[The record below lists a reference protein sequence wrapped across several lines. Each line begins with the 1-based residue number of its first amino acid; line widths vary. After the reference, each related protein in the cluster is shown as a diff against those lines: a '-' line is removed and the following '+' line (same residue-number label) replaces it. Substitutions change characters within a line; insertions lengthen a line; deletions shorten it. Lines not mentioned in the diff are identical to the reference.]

1 MLWLY
6 DKFEKDFTYNGIV
19 LNNAYEADIHWVLNV
34 SYKLTFKYPT
44 VDNDIYSFIQKGMI
58 VKGDEFDRTNTFRIK
73 DIDVSEHEKCI
84 IVTCYQQAY
93 DYNKRLLN
101 NFSKLNANCQAIL
114 DEWAVSFISKEKDL
128 IYYSD
133 IKKINS
139 YSTFKDYKDKELKN
153 SFKILGEIADTY
165 SADIDL
171 HDNQISLL
179 NKLGKDTEEVLTT
192 AKNISEFVNSSNADE
207 IITRI
212 HASSTFKVGDKE
224 DKDNLKEKHRR
235 EMEALRNSQKEY
247 SKIRNSQK
255 RAEQIQEEIDRRY
268 SQELAKANRSV
279 KRSGTSYKSYEQIVN
294 EVNKK
299 YQEREARA
307 NQRKAESQAIA
318 DRKKT
323 EIEELKK
330 KQKDEI
336 SALDDEMSIT
346 LIVDSPLIND
356 YPFINEISMSNNDLR
371 TAEELEEWAFKQFAE
386 NNIDKPKNSI
396 KVSYEQL
403 SENINRG
410 DTVILKYLKYGIDE
424 RIRIIETHYD
434 PMNKKWKEF
443 ILGEKETH
451 LGSEISSSMSGV
463 EANTKAYFDYIRNN
477 FDEKVQEQSANASKL
492 FDKKA
497 KAIENTIGDKIE
509 KNIAKSE
516 VIKEKIIKTVETSIE
531 PLKND
536 IQRATTEF
544 NKNLNETKHQLE
556 TLKTDNHNKI
566 IELEKGI
573 ASAKEKGETAFNK
586 VTELNGEVTREFE
599 KIKKDTNDSINAV
612 KSEFKVTADG
622 LSNKIVKLEDYVN
635 KDGERTQTMKS
646 WVETNTVEA
655 LKRERTEVLKV
666 IDGKGYVT
674 AQNLTNKLEET
685 SKGVTR
691 EISSAIDNISY
702 SNRNLLLNTHFPDS
716 NSIEN
721 TSATL
726 KINQNDYNGHNS
738 IEWQVAGAA
747 NYTWKGINV
756 KSSISS
762 VKKGDKLVI
771 RLPIYIFSDVND
783 DAGVKLRLKN
793 HKNNSTLKSF
803 NLSDNMPKNQWVIK
817 EIKFIAESDFDF
829 TKNNFFFVAIDKNG
843 HCKIAEPY
851 LGYGTVIPSSW
862 SPAPEDSTNQINAL
876 NTWKQTATETLNKV
890 GSINPND
897 LVKYS
902 QMRITDDGIDFGS
915 GRQFNGKSLASMLR
929 ISPDSIQAITDKFI
943 ITPSNENLVE
953 VDKRNEIGL
962 EQRSLWLTSKIKED
976 NLLNK
981 NEFRIIGEFI
991 WQGNLT
997 YDLNFIIEIKRN
1009 GQNAEYF
1016 FKKIASKNSTYISSK
1031 RGVDLRVN
1039 PDISDIEYYRL
1050 GIYQE
1055 GNNNFHKIACKN
1067 LEIRQK
1073 RSAELIVDG
1082 TINSKHISTGS
1093 IEAGHISAGSIQ
1105 AIHMTAESIAADAL
1119 KVDEAMINK
1128 LLVNNLLVKE
1138 LFANSAFINK
1148 LQAVDISATQI
1159 TTGYLSG
1166 DRIYG
1171 GTIEGVTI
1179 TGSTLTG
1186 TTKIKIGEYGY
1197 MQPVDRGLQINTPA
1211 SYTAN
1216 YGTGVQILGDTWD
1229 NYPKGIFIYHDP
1241 DFSVAGQTVYPN
1253 VDNTLLTVHGY
1264 AAICNKF
1271 NGNPV
1276 QGHAI
1281 ISNRYKDTP
1290 VNGIYKIAFI
1300 GWDGRSGQLYVDDG
1314 TGLSGTWWFT
1324 PDSSSSDRRLKLGI
1338 EDSNYNAI
1346 EFIEKLNFKQF
1357 DWKRDKFGHKKDYT
1371 KCGLIAQDIQ
1381 ALDSSLVFSQGD
1393 KLALDDFRLGNI
1405 GLKAIQELNIRLKRL
1420 EEKIGA

>member
-1 MLWLY
+1 MIIRAKTEKNLASATDVKLTKTQDYQDTLGFKLPIDEDINVDEIIHVGTSVFNQDYRVKEIITKEQYKDVFCEHVFFDCKNIIIPFVDEGHEGSYNDFSRYGNIELICGHLNRIVRAKGMKDFTFDSNFKRDGVIECNDTPLY
-6 DKFEKDFTYNGIV
+6 DLIFGEKGILKTFDCHLEYDNYKVTFVHTASSKNTEILFHESKNISQLQETVDFKNIVTKYHVTCKYQPDNSEEGKAERERKKAQARRERFEKSQQKIKEREKKEAEERLIRQQKAEQEYQANKNRPKRTQDEIHQEHLRKQQENNARILENNAAREEERRKKFEEQEKNRKTEKEEKEKIFRTIYKSPLIDKYARVYEASLSIGSSDIDSVDDLKRWCEIHLFNEEDTRDVPIKNYSFNVADNEYRNININDKAMVVFDKLNVRKVINCCKIVYDALNDKYLEVEFGEINKSSTKQLIGSINAKIEQANNQMATNYRILDENFQTYVQKEIVAHEELYNIRSNDFEKNLEKRIEEAHIKAEELTGEINTAFEKD
-19 LNNAYEADIHWVLNV
+19 
-34 SYKLTFKYPT
+34 
-44 VDNDIYSFIQKGMI
+44 M
-58 VKGDEFDRTNTFRIK
+58 
-73 DIDVSEHEKCI
+73 
-84 IVTCYQQAY
+84 
-93 DYNKRLLN
+93 
-101 NFSKLNANCQAIL
+101 SK
-114 DEWAVSFISKEKDL
+114 V
-128 IYYSD
+128 
-133 IKKINS
+133 
-139 YSTFKDYKDKELKN
+139 
-153 SFKILGEIADTY
+153 
-165 SADIDL
+165 
-171 HDNQISLL
+171 
-179 NKLGKDTEEVLTT
+179 
-192 AKNISEFVNSSNADE
+192 
-207 IITRI
+207 R
-212 HASSTFKVGDKE
+212 E
-224 DKDNLKEKHRR
+224 D
-235 EMEALRNSQKEY
+235 
-247 SKIRNSQK
+247 
-255 RAEQIQEEIDRRY
+255 
-268 SQELAKANRSV
+268 
-279 KRSGTSYKSYEQIVN
+279 
-294 EVNKK
+294 VNK
-299 YQEREARA
+299 AR
-307 NQRKAESQAIA
+307 
-318 DRKKT
+318 
-323 EIEELKK
+323 
-330 KQKDEI
+330 
-336 SALDDEMSIT
+336 DD
-346 LIVDSPLIND
+346 
-356 YPFINEISMSNNDLR
+356 
-371 TAEELEEWAFKQFAE
+371 
-386 NNIDKPKNSI
+386 
-396 KVSYEQL
+396 
-403 SENINRG
+403 
-410 DTVILKYLKYGIDE
+410 
-424 RIRIIETHYD
+424 
-434 PMNKKWKEF
+434 
-443 ILGEKETH
+443 
-451 LGSEISSSMSGV
+451 
-463 EANTKAYFDYIRNN
+463 FD
-477 FDEKVQEQSANASKL
+477 
-492 FDKKA
+492 
-497 KAIENTIGDKIE
+497 
-509 KNIAKSE
+509 
-516 VIKEKIIKTVETSIE
+516 
-531 PLKND
+531 
-536 IQRATTEF
+536 
-544 NKNLNETKHQLE
+544 KNLNETKKE
-556 TLKTDNHNKI
+556 IEKI
-566 IELEKGI
+566 KSGNIGKIADLEKEI

-738 IEWQVAGAA
+738 IEWQVTGATS
-747 NYTWKGINV
+747 NGWKGLNV

-1093 IEAGHISAGSIQ
+1093 IETGHISAGSIQ
-1105 AIHMTAESIAADAL
+1105 AIHMTAESITADAL

-1314 TGLSGTWWFT
+1314 TGSSGTWWFT